1 MFGPYAV
8 RGLVDLVLSVV
19 TAVPLAAGALLFYG
33 LSTST
38 GNVTF
43 SSLLQSR
50 VPEDLR
56 GRAFAGFD
64 VLWQTG
70 RLLSLLGG
78 GLLADAV
85 GIRAVYL
92 LGGLLLLAAAAVG
105 ALGARDNE
113 ARTRALAQAGQC

>member
-1 MFGPYAV
+1 MT
-8 RGLVDLVLSVV
+8 S
-19 TAVPLAAGALLFYG
+19 VPLAAGALLFYG

-50 VPEDLR
+50 VPEGLR
-56 GRAFAGFD
+56 GRAFAGYD

-70 RLLSLLGG
+70 RLLSLFGG

-85 GIRAVYL
+85 GIRSVYL
-92 LGGLLLLAAAAVG
+92 LGRLLLLAAAGVG
-105 ALGARDNE
+105 AGA
-113 ARTRALAQAGQC
+113 ARPSRP

>member
-8 RGLVDLVLSVV
+8 RGLVDLVLAVV
-19 TAVPLAAGALLFYG
+19 TAVALAAGALLFYG

-43 SSLLQSR
+43 SSLLQFR
-50 VPEDLR
+50 VPEGLR

-85 GIRAVYL
+85 GIRSVYL
-92 LGGLLLLAAAAVG
+92 LGRLLLLAAAGVG
-105 ALGARDNE
+105 AGA
-113 ARTRALAQAGQC
+113 ARPSRPSVRT